1 MNRNFPNLFNT
12 QKEPEQPET
21 TAVRNWISQIPFV
34 LSGSIHGGV
43 TVVSY
48 PFDILSN
55 FGKAGKINIIPGRL
69 LELVL

>member
-1 MNRNFPNLFNT
+1 MNRNFPNPFNT

-43 TVVSY
+43 KVVSY
-48 PFDILSN
+48 PFDMPPSV
-55 FGKAGKINIIPGRL
+55 GKAGKIKIIPSRL
-69 LELVL
+69 EALVL